1 MAKRNNNGIGIRH
14 LQTEVQSYHKE
25 NIDQRREIEILRNDR
40 SMLLSALDDLTS
52 DESYWSEDALKSG
65 IVWRLKNVLTQ
76 IKNNG

>member
-1 MAKRNNNGIGIRH
+1 MAKRNNNGMGIRH

-52 DESYWSEDALKSG
+52 DES
-65 IVWRLKNVLTQ
+65 
-76 IKNNG
+76 